1 MQRIRAAST
10 GFRTLL
16 LTLAALA
23 ASLTG
28 CRADVRFPTGR
39 VQFTA
44 DGLSVTVD
52 GGHDTGNGFAFH
64 GRFVNVEVDD

>member
-1 MQRIRAAST
+1 MQRVRAVST
-10 GFRTLL
+10 GFGTLL

-23 ASLTG
+23 AALTG

-39 VQFTA
+39 VHFTS
-44 DGLSVTVD
+44 DGLSITVD

-64 GRFVNVEVDD
+64 GPFVNVEVDD